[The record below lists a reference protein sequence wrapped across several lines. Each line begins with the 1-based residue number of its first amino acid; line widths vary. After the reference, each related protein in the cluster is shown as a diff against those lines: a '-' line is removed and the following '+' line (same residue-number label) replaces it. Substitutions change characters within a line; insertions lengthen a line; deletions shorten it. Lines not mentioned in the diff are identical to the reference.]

1 MPTKRAQR
9 KAAARD
15 EEPQYLRGVVNPAS
29 GIRPRR
35 PVVRPAQADPVS
47 GSPVIQV
54 VTPSQNPRGG
64 Y

>member
-1 MPTKRAQR
+1 MATKRARQR
-9 KAAARD
+9 ATARD

-35 PVVRPAQADPVS
+35 PVVRPAQADPVT
-47 GSPVIQV
+47 GSPVVQV
-54 VTPSQNPRGG
+54 VTPTQNPRGG